1 MSYRFTRQRVRI
13 EVDVSQKDAAIVDR
27 ITGRTPRFA
36 RSAAVQFEV
45 ALMFAGELVD
55 ITNISAATLTI
66 KPAANRDDDAEMT
79 QTVGVDSMN
88 TALTLAEWQSGAQGK
103 EHFRFTFAST
113 ATGIGTGNE
122 SNHWLVLHGLTTD
135 DAVDVDVFGAG
146 SLTVFNA
153 GIAGST
159 SPTPDPEGGVT
170 LSQLTALLQNYMPRV
185 MPNGAT
191 LVLPNNVGAKR
202 ILGLDDEGNR
212 IDSIEY

>member
-66 KPAANRDDDAEMT
+66 KPATNRDDDAEMT
-79 QTVGVDSMN
+79 QTIGLSAMN
-88 TALTLAEWQSGAQGK
+88 PQLTLAQWQAGAEGN

-113 ATGIGTGNE
+113 ETGIGSGNE

-135 DAVDVDVFGAG
+135 NAVDVDVFGAG
-146 SLTVFNA
+146 ALQVFNA
-153 GIAGST
+153 GITGVT

-191 LVLPNNVGAKR
+191 LVLPNNAGAKR